1 MTEEIDL
8 IVSDL
13 DLPDTDGL
21 KLISELRG
29 LGARHVPSFLLTSE
43 PITLPAD
50 APELS
55 AVLQKPVYR
64 ADLVSHLRALA
75 TKVPLNTA
83 EQQQTDT
90 VPAKPTKVEDGR
102 AMRVLVAED
111 NKTNQL
117 VFRKMVKALTLD
129 PRFANNG
136 EDAVAAFPEF
146 QPDLIFMDIS
156 MPKMDG
162 KTATAEIRKI
172 ERDTRRKT
180 PIVAL
185 TAHAMTGDRETILS
199 AGLDDYL
206 TKPLR
211 KDELLRQINRNC
223 PDDAASPLE
232 AE

>member
-1 MTEEIDL
+1 
-8 IVSDL
+8 
-13 DLPDTDGL
+13 
-21 KLISELRG
+21 
-29 LGARHVPSFLLTSE
+29 
-43 PITLPAD
+43 
-50 APELS
+50 
-55 AVLQKPVYR
+55 
-64 ADLVSHLRALA
+64 
-75 TKVPLNTA
+75 
-83 EQQQTDT
+83 
-90 VPAKPTKVEDGR
+90 
-102 AMRVLVAED
+102 MRVLVAED

-129 PRFANNG
+129 LRFANNG

-172 ERDTRRKT
+172 ERDTGRKT

-199 AGLDDYL
+199 AGLDEYL

-223 PDDAASPLE
+223 PSDAASPLE
-232 AE
+232 TE